1 MPISSI
7 DNLFYFYAFLI
18 QYNRRYHKQFIVV
31 FLLFCHSLDCNEAKV
46 FETLFSW
53 SNASNILEGWVVGG
67 EEGVRQNKTKS
78 HGKWKT
84 TANQNFTA
92 KSKRHLKIK
101 MQRQN

>member
-67 EEGVRQNKTKS
+67 EEGVRHKKV
-78 HGKWKT
+78 

-92 KSKRHLKIK
+92 KQKRHLKIK

>member
-67 EEGVRQNKTKS
+67 EEAVRQKK
-78 HGKWKT
+78 KKA

-92 KSKRHLKIK
+92 KQKRHLKIK